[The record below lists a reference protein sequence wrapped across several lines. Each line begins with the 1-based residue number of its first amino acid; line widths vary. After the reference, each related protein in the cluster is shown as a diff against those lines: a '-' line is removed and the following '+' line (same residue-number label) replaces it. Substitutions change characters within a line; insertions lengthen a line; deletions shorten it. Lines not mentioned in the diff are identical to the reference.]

1 MWKMAHVVPQ
11 WQVHVKQVNP
21 HPRPVVR
28 QIILSHPV
36 RNLFTL
42 VLGFW
47 LRGQQ
52 QPRMC
57 CVHTR
62 NPGFHATPPRS
73 DVCWEKI
80 KLLFNLTVFQWQM
93 CQHPHYFGWL
103 TDRRWEEDQPNKD
116 VSLNFTQPR
125 FSLADLQM
133 RTSCL
138 WVFYSKSNEWSLKG
152 KVTFVLLK
160 SKTALK
166 S

>member
-1 MWKMAHVVPQ
+1 MLFHSVRYTSYMSY
-11 WQVHVKQVNP
+11 P
-21 HPRPVVR
+21 HPHPTVR

-36 RNLFTL
+36 MNLFTL

-47 LRGQQ
+47 LRPELRGQQ
-52 QPRMC
+52 WPRTC
-57 CVHTR
+57 CVHTH
-62 NPGFHATPPRS
+62 NPGVHATPLRS

-80 KLLFNLTVFQWQM
+80 KLLFNLTVFQRQM
-93 CQHPHYFGWL
+93 CQHPHYFRWL
-103 TDRRWEEDQPNKD
+103 TDRRRKEDQPSKD

-125 FSLADLQM
+125 FSLAVLQM

-138 WVFYSKSNEWSLKG
+138 WAFYSKSNEWSLKG
-152 KVTFVLLK
+152 KVTFVIVK